1 MEFRPTS
8 QKPYSLSG
16 EEDLPPL
23 IGIGLLLLLA
33 MVLTSVVALIVRF
46 RRSTGDAR
54 EQFRWATW
62 GMAILAVVTVSVA
75 PISRDVFRI
84 VSLPAIVL
92 LGVAYGVAIAKY
104 RLYEIDLVIN
114 RSLVFGVLAAFITGV
129 YAVVVVGLGSWIG
142 AGTSNLP
149 LSIAA
154 TAVVAVVFEPVRHW
168 VERVA
173 NRLVY
178 GTRATPYQVLA
189 DLTTR
194 LASAESMDGLLERM
208 VRRLAEGT
216 GAVRATL
223 RLEGQDLPAAE
234 WPSSAAADIDS
245 EGEVTVSIVGGDT
258 SLGSLSVVK
267 ARGESL
273 TPTELGLVEDLAGS
287 ASMVLNRVRLD
298 SDLAARAEEMR
309 ISRRRLVDAQDDERR
324 RLERDLHDGAQ
335 QQIVALKVKL
345 GLAARFA
352 EQEASE
358 GSAQLIAQM
367 AEDAQH
373 AIEEIRSLAKGIF
386 PPLLEGEGL
395 KAAMTAGAASAPVP
409 VIVDASDLGRYSPEI
424 EAAAYFCISEA
435 ITNAVKH
442 SRAECIDVRLRNGT
456 DGLEF
461 VVSDGGLGFDT
472 EKHGEGSGL
481 VGMRDRLE
489 ALGGS
494 LAVSSSPDSGT
505 TIRGFVPSAV
515 TT

>member
-1 MEFRPTS
+1 MISVVVALFVWEFRPTS

-114 RSLVFGVLAAFITGV
+114 RPLVFGVLAAFITGV
-129 YAVVVVGLGSWIG
+129 YVVVVVGLGSWIG

-273 TPTELGLVEDLAGS
+273 TPTELGLVKDLAGS
-287 ASMVLNRVRLD
+287 AAMVLNRVRLD
-298 SDLAARAEEMR
+298 SDLAARAEELR

-352 EQEASE
+352 EQ
-358 GSAQLIAQM
+358 
-367 AEDAQH
+367 
-373 AIEEIRSLAKGIF
+373 
-386 PPLLEGEGL
+386 
-395 KAAMTAGAASAPVP
+395 
-409 VIVDASDLGRYSPEI
+409 
-424 EAAAYFCISEA
+424 
-435 ITNAVKH
+435 
-442 SRAECIDVRLRNGT
+442 
-456 DGLEF
+456 
-461 VVSDGGLGFDT
+461 
-472 EKHGEGSGL
+472 
-481 VGMRDRLE
+481 
-489 ALGGS
+489 
-494 LAVSSSPDSGT
+494 
-505 TIRGFVPSAV
+505 
-515 TT
+515 